1 MRMRERVGIIENIR
15 SGNFI
20 MMVSLAAS
28 VGACYMA
35 WAGNLPLAVGLTGV
49 AGMLFEAGA
58 AVSFANERLEA
69 MANEYR
75 ERENSRELWQQI
87 SRLEDEVAE
96 LKEKE

>member
-1 MRMRERVGIIENIR
+1 
-15 SGNFI
+15 
-20 MMVSLAAS
+20 
-28 VGACYMA
+28 
-35 WAGNLPLAVGLTGV
+35 
-49 AGMLFEAGA
+49 
-58 AVSFANERLEA
+58 